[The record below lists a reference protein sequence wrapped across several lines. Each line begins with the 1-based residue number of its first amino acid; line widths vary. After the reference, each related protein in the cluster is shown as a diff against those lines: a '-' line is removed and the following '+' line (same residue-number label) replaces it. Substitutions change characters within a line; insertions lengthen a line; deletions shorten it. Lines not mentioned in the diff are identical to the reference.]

1 VEDVDRPR
9 LEDVELRLV
18 VGEPAE
24 EPRQRLLS
32 ALEQVPDPETGLP
45 ESLQQG
51 RAHLVPG
58 QLCQRRL
65 PLPSHRLRALPY
77 AGILRPAQGWATLD
91 STWRRNLSMSGAT
104 YKSIELVGTSPDSYA
119 DATRRAVRRA
129 SETMRN
135 LRWFEVVE
143 QRGHIGQG
151 DVTEFQV
158 RLRVWFSL
166 EA

>member
-1 VEDVDRPR
+1 
-9 LEDVELRLV
+9 
-18 VGEPAE
+18 
-24 EPRQRLLS
+24 
-32 ALEQVPDPETGLP
+32 
-45 ESLQQG
+45 
-51 RAHLVPG
+51 
-58 QLCQRRL
+58 
-65 PLPSHRLRALPY
+65 
-77 AGILRPAQGWATLD
+77 
-91 STWRRNLSMSGAT
+91 MSGAT